1 MTAEKAWTIWGTVA
15 VVMVFGCI
23 ATVVI
28 CDHRK
33 QVEAIRAGLV
43 QDTVPGCHS
52 PVWVAKTEE

>member
-1 MTAEKAWTIWGTVA
+1 MTEEKALPICVTV
-15 VVMVFGCI
+15 VFVMAFGCI

-43 QDTVPGCHS
+43 QDTVPGCRS